1 MNKIWAYV
9 RVSSK
14 DQNVDRQINEVLPLV
29 STESHIIVEHAT
41 GKNFDRPKYKA
52 LKNIMDKND
61 TLIIKSLDRL
71 GRNYTQIKE
80 EWYDLQKKG
89 VYIKILDMPLLD
101 TSKYINDN
109 LMATFLN
116 NIVLEV
122 LSYVAENERKNIKQ
136 RQREGI
142 EIAKSKGKHLGR
154 PKAKFPDNWE
164 SIYYDYK
171 NGKIK
176 AVDAIKLTNLKK
188 TTFYKLI
195 KQYEN
200 MKK

>member
-1 MNKIWAYV
+1 MNKVWAYV

-14 DQNVDRQINEVLPLV
+14 DQNIDRQINEVLPLV
-29 STESHIIVEHAT
+29 STESHVIVEHAS
-41 GKNFDRPKYKA
+41 GKNFERIKYQS
-52 LKNIMDKND
+52 LKNLMDNGD

-89 VYIKILDMPLLD
+89 IFIKILDMPLLD

-109 LMATFLN
+109 LMAAFLN

-122 LSYVAENERKNIKQ
+122 LSYVAENERKNIRQ
-136 RQREGI
+136 RQKEGI
-142 EIAKSKGKHLGR
+142 EIAKKKGKHLGR
-154 PKAKFPDNWE
+154 PRAEYPDNWE

-176 AVDAIKLTNLKK
+176 AVDAIRLSNLKK

-200 MKK
+200 K

>member
-14 DQNVDRQINEVLPLV
+14 DQNVDRQINEILPLV

-61 TLIIKSLDRL
+61 TLILKSLDRL

-80 EWYDLQKKG
+80 EWYDLQKRG
-89 VYIKILDMPLLD
+89 VYIKILDMPMLD
-101 TSKYINDN
+101 TSKYIDDN

-122 LSYVAENERKNIKQ
+122 LSYVAENERKNLKQ

-154 PKAKFPDNWE
+154 PRAKFPDNWE

-200 MKK
+200 MKN